1 MGISNN
7 MIDHFRKQI
16 HDYKSFLITYPY
28 MHKKKIVLLEKS
40 VCKLTHSSF

>member
-28 MHKKKIVLLEKS
+28 MHKKRLSCWKKVFAS
-40 VCKLTHSSF
+40 